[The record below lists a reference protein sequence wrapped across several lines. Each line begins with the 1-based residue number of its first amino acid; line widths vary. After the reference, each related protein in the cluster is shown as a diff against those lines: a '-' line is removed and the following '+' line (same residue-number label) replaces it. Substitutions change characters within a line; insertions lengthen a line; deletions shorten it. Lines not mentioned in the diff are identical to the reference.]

1 MTVLNTI
8 EDLKKIKENY
18 QKSENEKTLIKISMA
33 TCGITAG
40 ADTLYDFFKEELE
53 REGDESIKLVSTGC
67 MGLCHS
73 EPTIEVT
80 IPGQQPEIFGN
91 VDLTKAEKILK
102 DIKYKKIHKT
112 DVFISDKL
120 EKIVLRNCGFMD
132 PENIEEAVSRDAYFA
147 LYKSLKEMSRQDV
160 IDEIKISGLRGRGGG
175 GFPTGLKWQFVYNKD
190 EGKKYVVCNADEGDP
205 GAFMDRSVLE
215 GDPHSVLEAMA
226 ICGYA
231 IGSDE
236 GLIYIRA
243 EYPLAINRLK
253 KAIKQANE
261 YGVLGKNIF
270 GTDFNFKVSLKY
282 GAGAFVCGEE
292 TALIHSMEGKRG
304 EPTLKPPFPAEAGY
318 WKKPTNV
325 NNVETLANIPV
336 IINKGAQWFKS
347 IGTEKS
353 PGTKVFALAG
363 KVKNVGLIEVPM
375 GTTLQDVIF
384 EIGGGITKNRGF
396 KAVQTGGPSGG
407 CLTEKDLDTP
417 IDFDSLKEKGSMMGS
432 GGMIVMDEDD
442 CMVAVAKFY
451 LGFTV
456 EESCGK
462 CTPCRIGN
470 KRLYEI
476 LDKITKGKGSVSDLH
491 LLKDLSK
498 TIKRASLCGLGKT
511 SPNPVLSTLNNFY
524 DEYLA
529 HVKDKKCPSTVCTSL
544 IQFTITDK
552 CIGCTAC
559 AKVCPTE
566 AILGRVKEK
575 HYIYQDR
582 CIKCGACYN
591 ACRFNAIKKA

>member
-1 MTVLNTI
+1 MNVLNTI
-8 EDLKKIKENY
+8 EDLKNIKEKY
-18 QKSENEKTLIKISMA
+18 QKDEKDKTLIKISMA

-40 ADTLYDFFKEELE
+40 ADTLYEFFEEELD
-53 REGDESIKLVSTGC
+53 REGDDSIKLVPTGC

-80 IPGQQPEIFGN
+80 IPGQNPEIFGN
-91 VDLTKAEKILK
+91 VDLPKAEKILK
-102 DIKYKKIHKT
+102 DIKYKKLHET
-112 DVFISDKL
+112 DVFISSKL
-120 EKIVLRNCGFMD
+120 KKIVLRNCGFMD
-132 PENIEEAVSRDAYFA
+132 PENIEEAISRDAYFA
-147 LYKSLKEMSRQDV
+147 LYKSLSEMSRQDV

-175 GFPTGLKWQFVYNKD
+175 GFPTGLKWQFAFNKEVD
-190 EGKKYVVCNADEGDP
+190 KKYVVCNADEGDP

-243 EYPLAINRLK
+243 EYPLAIKRLK
-253 KAIKQANE
+253 IAIKQANE

-270 GTDFNFKVSLKY
+270 GTGFNFKITLKY

-325 NNVETLANIPV
+325 NNVETLANIPA
-336 IINKGAQWFKS
+336 IINNGASWFKS

-363 KVKNVGLIEVPM
+363 KIKNVGLIEVPM
-375 GTTLQDVIF
+375 GTSLQEVIF
-384 EIGGGITKNRGF
+384 DIGGGITKNKKF

-476 LDKITKGKGSVSDLH
+476 LDRITKGKGTVNDLQ

>member
-1 MTVLNTI
+1 MKVVSTINDLNAIKDRMTA
-8 EDLKKIKENY
+8 DGGR
-18 QKSENEKTLIKISMA
+18 KTLIKVSMS

-40 ADTLYDFFKEELE
+40 ADTVFNFFKEELD
-53 REGDESIKLVSTGC
+53 REGKDDIDLVSTGC

-73 EPTIEVT
+73 EPTIEVRL
-80 IPGQQPEIFGN
+80 PGEKGEIYGD
-91 VDLTKAEKILK
+91 VDLKKAEKILK
-102 DIKYKKIHKT
+102 DIKYKKTHKT

-120 EKIVLRNCGFMD
+120 EKIVLRNCGFID
-132 PENIEEAVSRDAYFA
+132 PENIDDAISHDAYYA
-147 LYKSLKEMSRQDV
+147 LHKVLTGMSREDV
-160 IDEIKISGLRGRGGG
+160 VKEVTDSGLRGRGGG
-175 GFPTGLKWQFVYNKD
+175 GFSTGMKWKFAYNYD
-190 EGKKYVVCNADEGDP
+190 SDKKYVVCNADEGDP

-236 GLIYIRA
+236 GIIYIRA
-243 EYPLAINRLK
+243 EYPLAIERLE
-253 KAIKQANE
+253 KAIAQAKE
-261 YGVLGKNIF
+261 YNLLGEGIF
-270 GTDFNFKVSLKY
+270 GTGFNFKIRLKY

-318 WKKPTNV
+318 WEKPTNV
-325 NNVETLANIPV
+325 NNVETYANIPA
-336 IINKGAQWFKS
+336 IINRGAKWFKG
-347 IGTEKS
+347 IGTENS
-353 PGTKVFALAG
+353 AGTKVFALAG

-375 GTTLQDVIF
+375 GTSLKEVIF
-384 EIGGGITKNRGF
+384 DIGGGIAGNRKF

-407 CLTEKDLDTP
+407 CLTENDLDTP
-417 IDFDSLKEKGSMMGS
+417 IDFDTLKEKGSMMGS
-432 GGMIVMDEDD
+432 GGMIVMDEQD

-456 EESCGK
+456 DESCGK

-476 LDKITKGKGSVSDLH
+476 LDRITKGDGNLDDLK
-491 LLKDLSK
+491 LLRDLSK

-511 SPNPVLSTLNNFY
+511 APNPVLSTLNNFY
-524 DEYLA
+524 NEYEA
-529 HVKDKKCPSTVCTSL
+529 HVKDKKCPATVCTNL

-575 HYIYQDR
+575 HYIYQER

-591 ACRFNAIKKA
+591 ACKFNAIKKA